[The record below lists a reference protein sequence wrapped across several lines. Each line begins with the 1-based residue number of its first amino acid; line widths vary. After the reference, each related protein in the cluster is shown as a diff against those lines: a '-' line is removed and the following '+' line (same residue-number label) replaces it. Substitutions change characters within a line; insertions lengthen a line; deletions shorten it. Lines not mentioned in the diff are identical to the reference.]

1 MKTINTILVVDDSA
15 GDQFLSQAEIEDWDE
30 GVKLLS
36 AYDGNEAL
44 ALLQQADSPP
54 DLVLLDINMPSM
66 NGLEFLAEYEKNNQ
80 VSLPPVV
87 VMLTS
92 SDQDRDKEQ
101 AGIYKCVKEYMV
113 KPLTQEK
120 INALAAAYPQWIK
133 TE

>member
-1 MKTINTILVVDDSA
+1 MKIINTILVVDDSA
-15 GDQFLSQAEIEDWDE
+15 GDQFLSQAEIEEWDE
-30 GVKLLS
+30 SVKLLS

-54 DLVLLDINMPSM
+54 DLVLLDINMPAM
-66 NGLEFLAEYEKNNQ
+66 NGLEFLAEYENNNK

-92 SDQDRDKEQ
+92 SDQERDKKQ
-101 AGIYKCVKEYMV
+101 AGVYGCVKEYMV

-120 INALAAAYPQWIK
+120 INALAAAYPQWVK
-133 TE
+133 GE

>member
-1 MKTINTILVVDDSA
+1 MKKINTILMVDDSA
-15 GDQFLSQAEIEDWDE
+15 GDQFLSQAEIEDWDD

-44 ALLQQADSPP
+44 EVLKNAESPP
-54 DLVLLDINMPSM
+54 DIVLLDINMPSM
-66 NGLEFLAEYEKNNQ
+66 NGFEFLAEYEKGNK

-92 SDQDRDKEQ
+92 SDQERDKEQ
-101 AGIYKCVKEYMV
+101 TAIYKCVKEYMV

-120 INALAAAYPQWIK
+120 IDALAAAYPRWI
-133 TE
+133 EE